1 MFGWKAVPCFQECLG
16 PNCVNCTW
24 QSSNTGDLYS
34 VVVMHGNTH
43 THTPAYTQIHMHMY
57 MHSPPPTHTH
67 MIVLLW
73 IGMYTSH
80 GFLSPPERCSDSVAD
95 CKECREEVDGTT
107 ITCTSC
113 NPGFILDVNSNKC
126 NNKCMFLS
134 VCPYVVCPST
144 DQLSS
149 LSHVSITY
157 SEAIQH
163 THLVQ

>member
-1 MFGWKAVPCFQECLG
+1 
-16 PNCVNCTW
+16 
-24 QSSNTGDLYS
+24 
-34 VVVMHGNTH
+34 MHGNTH

-95 CKECREEVDGTT
+95 CKECREEADGTT

-126 NNKCMFLS
+126 NNECMFLS

-149 LSHVSITY
+149 LSHVSITNP
-157 SEAIQH
+157 EVIQH